1 MRQRVVTTPVS
12 TLFPFFCSSIARI
25 NYLLL
30 LLAALLCNA
39 PFATAQP
46 VDSSNE
52 EFSSAMTWP
61 LLPGESLRQLA
72 QLFYPDNTV
81 MQAVFLRQSLAL
93 SRELHPQ
100 LTAELRFAQIT
111 SIIIPELKSISHHG
125 GKASA
130 KTGTLNM
137 ARQLSEKSMVIVT
150 ETMRQ
155 QYQALVEDNQQL
167 DAALETLHQRLQR
180 LQQRIQELTEAA
192 RKSAQN
198 PPIEKLT
205 NPLPANA
212 ANNMSSTTGKPITS
226 VTTPATRPVA
236 KTDDNTFIRLP
247 ATGPYLLTALAALL
261 LFALLFLLLQR
272 KRRYVA
278 ADREQFTQW
287 LNTVQPD
294 FTQSEA
300 AALGTPTELPVI
312 SGDALQQARI
322 LTGSG
327 KPKSA
332 IQLLAAAVESEA
344 PQPLEAWLYL
354 LDLCREHG
362 LREEFETHAQQLHQ
376 HFNIMTPQWEKVEI
390 PLVVARSL
398 EEFPHISEQLV
409 NHWQAGNAADYL
421 QSLLTDNRGG
431 ERAGFGP
438 EVMEEILLLQGLLK
452 QRE

>member
-1 MRQRVVTTPVS
+1 MRQRVISTPVS
-12 TLFPFFCSSIARI
+12 IRSSLFRFCFTVCSS
-25 NYLLL
+25 LLL
-30 LLAALLCNA
+30 LILFSHRPQAADA
-39 PFATAQP
+39 PTETIP
-46 VDSSNE
+46 VE
-52 EFSSAMTWP
+52 TLSAMTWP
-61 LLPGESLRQLA
+61 LLPGENLRQLA
-72 QLFYPDNTV
+72 RLFYPDNTA
-81 MQAVFLRQSLAL
+81 MQAVFIRQSLAL

-100 LTAELRFAQIT
+100 LAADQRFEQIT
-111 SIIIPELKSISHHG
+111 SIVIPELKSISHHG
-125 GKASA
+125 GNTPV
-130 KTGTLNM
+130 KTRTLKM
-137 ARQLSEKSMVIVT
+137 SRQLGEKSMAIVT

-155 QYQALVEDNQQL
+155 QYQALVRDNQEI

-180 LQQRIQELTEAA
+180 LQQNVEELTAAA
-192 RKSAQN
+192 RGSMRSTS
-198 PPIEKLT
+198 IEKPV
-205 NPLPANA
+205 NPLPAST
-212 ANNMSSTTGKPITS
+212 ANSMPSNTGKP
-226 VTTPATRPVA
+226 VTAVPTPASRPTA
-236 KTDDNTFIRLP
+236 NTGENAFSRLP
-247 ATGPYLLTALAALL
+247 TAWPYLLAALAGLL
-261 LFALLFLLLQR
+261 LFALLLWLLQR

-294 FTQSEA
+294 FAQSEA

-312 SGDALQQARI
+312 NGDALQQARI

-431 ERAGFGP
+431 ERAGFGL

-452 QRE
+452 QR

>member
-1 MRQRVVTTPVS
+1 MRQRVISTPVS
-12 TLFPFFCSSIARI
+12 IRSPLFRFCFTAGCS
-25 NYLLL
+25 LLL
-30 LLAALLCNA
+30 LIPFSHRLQAADPPADTLSNKI
-39 PFATAQP
+39 PP
-46 VDSSNE
+46 VL
-52 EFSSAMTWP
+52 TWP
-61 LLPGESLRQLA
+61 LLPGENLRQLA
-72 QLFYPDNTV
+72 RLFYPDNTA
-81 MQAVFLRQSLAL
+81 MQAVFIRQSLAL

-100 LTAELRFAQIT
+100 LAADQRFEQIT
-111 SIIIPELKSISHHG
+111 SIVIPELKSISHHG
-125 GKASA
+125 GSAPA
-130 KTGTLNM
+130 KTGTLKM
-137 ARQLSEKSMVIVT
+137 ARQLGEKSMAIVT
-150 ETMRQ
+150 EAMRL
-155 QYQALVEDNQQL
+155 QYQALEQDNRQL
-167 DAALETLHQRLQR
+167 DASLKTLDQRLQH
-180 LQQRIQELTEAA
+180 LQKSVQNLTAA
-192 RKSAQN
+192 TRKSMQTPSTDN
-198 PPIEKLT
+198 S
-205 NPLPANA
+205 
-212 ANNMSSTTGKPITS
+212 ANNRPTS
-226 VTTPATRPVA
+226 VADNKPQPTNKPAATISGSA
-236 KTDDNTFIRLP
+236 FIHLS
-247 ATGPYLLTALAALL
+247 ATWPYMLAVLAALL
-261 LFALLFLLLQR
+261 ILALLFWLLQR

-287 LNTVQPD
+287 LNTVQPE
-294 FTQSEA
+294 FVQTA
-300 AALGTPTELPVI
+300 ATPVATTEEPPVI

-322 LTGSG
+322 FSGSG

-332 IQLLAAAVESEA
+332 IQLLAAAVESQA

>member
-1 MRQRVVTTPVS
+1 MRQRVISTPVS
-12 TLFPFFCSSIARI
+12 IRSSLFRFCFTACSS
-25 NYLLL
+25 LLL
-30 LLAALLCNA
+30 LILFSHRPQAADA
-39 PFATAQP
+39 PTETIP
-46 VDSSNE
+46 VE
-52 EFSSAMTWP
+52 TLSAMTWP
-61 LLPGESLRQLA
+61 LLPGENLRQLA
-72 QLFYPDNTV
+72 RMFSPSNTA
-81 MQAVFLRQSLAL
+81 MHALLIRQSLEL
-93 SRELHPQ
+93 SRAMHPQ
-100 LTAELRFAQIT
+100 LAADQRFEQIT
-111 SIIIPELKSISHHG
+111 SIVIPELKSISHHG
-125 GKASA
+125 GNAPV
-130 KTGTLNM
+130 KTRTLKM
-137 ARQLSEKSMVIVT
+137 SRQLGEKSMAIVT

-155 QYQALVEDNQQL
+155 QYQALVRDNQEI

-180 LQQRIQELTEAA
+180 LQQNVEELTAAA
-192 RKSAQN
+192 RGSMRSTS
-198 PPIEKLT
+198 IEKPV
-205 NPLPANA
+205 NPLPAST
-212 ANNMSSTTGKPITS
+212 ANSMPSNTGKP
-226 VTTPATRPVA
+226 VTAVPTPASRPTA
-236 KTDDNTFIRLP
+236 NTGENAFSRLP
-247 ATGPYLLTALAALL
+247 TAWPYLLAALAGLL
-261 LFALLFLLLQR
+261 LFALLLWLLQR

-294 FTQSEA
+294 FAQSEA